1 MKTRDVQTL
10 LLAEVARV
18 TGEPLEHVNVDQSL
32 SEVGM
37 DSVGYGAMAAFIE
50 KRFGVTLG
58 PERLFEFPSIALT
71 AARIAE
77 LLEAKHA
84 NPLVDES
91 VVSPAEAAADA
102 AESDAGDIAI
112 VGMAVKLPGANDLSA
127 YWALIESGR
136 SQISAFPEERL
147 PPGQARAGYL
157 CGGFVSDAAAF
168 DASFFGISPRE
179 AVAMDPQQRW
189 TLECAWHALE
199 DAGYSAA
206 RINGTNTSVF
216 VGASSFDYFELLLR
230 SPVARTT
237 HIGTGVSHAVLP
249 NRLSQFFNLKG
260 ASEAIDTACSSG
272 LVALWRGVEAL
283 RRGDTDL
290 AIVAAVNLLGS
301 PTPFQIFADAGM
313 LSQTGECVPFASG
326 AGGYV
331 RGEGAA
337 CVLIKRLRDA
347 QRDGDHIHAVVKG
360 GAVRHSGRTN
370 SLTAPN
376 PDAQADVIVAAL
388 RDAAVDPLSIGYV
401 EAHGTGTALGDPIE
415 ANGLQRAFARMHRE
429 FQREAVEPHFVLGS
443 VKSQIGHLEAC
454 AGLAG
459 LIKTVL
465 VLSRGTLPASPYLEA
480 VNPQIA
486 MNGAPFA
493 FSKTPQPW
501 TPKTGFETRRAA
513 VSSFGFGGVNA
524 HMILEEAPH
533 VKVEPIRRVS
543 RVFCFSTKSA
553 STLRTL
559 AETWLSHLEA
569 LSFTAGGTE
578 TIYLR
583 DLSFTLNQRRSELPH
598 RLAVVASSRAELT
611 NALRRWLNDA
621 PSGFSGRADA
631 TVLERRLAD
640 AELGD
645 AEAAV
650 RNWLAECDLTSLS
663 QWWVLGLDVPWTTLG
678 HGLTST
684 EGTAA
689 RPVRG
694 PGYPFV
700 REAFWVKPPAS
711 EAALPAVRAVAAT
724 NSNPAYALFTLG
736 WQKRSLIATTPPLG
750 DGLVLLV
757 SGPRGR
763 EVAALSQLPNCLV
776 VDVTAPRTSTEPVH
790 GLVDLTALDE
800 TTAPSAANSARK
812 LERVREW
819 IGPDLKR
826 GRALDVIQI
835 TCGTQAVT
843 GSAPYNLH
851 GAAELGLYRNLWAEY
866 RACRSKTIDVT
877 TFDAALIASI
887 VAAELTV
894 HDGASEV
901 AYHRGGRWV
910 RDVQRVAVSNGEC
923 DSTGSD
929 SNGEVALIT
938 GGTGGIGLQLA
949 HELATR
955 GARALLLS
963 GRAELSLERQQTLAA
978 IRDLGTIVEIYRGE
992 LTDAAALNACLSH
1005 FTEAHGAL
1013 DFVYHL
1019 AGTVDRTT
1027 PAFFQKDARSL
1038 ARVLTPKVD
1047 ALTVLH
1053 GILEQTPPKRC
1064 FLFSSISSVAPTL
1077 SAGILDYASANRYLD
1092 TFTHYQHALGHRFYA
1107 SVQWAAWRNTGL
1119 VQERRDAHTGR
1130 ELEPATCFAALWRL
1144 RAAEE
1149 LPPVVC
1155 VAAADEPALTP
1166 NALERPLRER
1176 AETRSPS
1183 QSAAPAALASPAA
1196 DSAEFAQ
1203 VLASVRSIVAR
1214 QLEFDES
1221 KLDERASFDALG
1233 VDSIVL
1239 TDVVMHVERGL
1250 NVTVDPAELIAR
1262 NSIYDV
1268 ARYVCELRATSGAAP
1283 LTARGSEASAS
1294 ASTPAST
1301 AMPPSTAVSVPV
1313 EPTHAPAGAT
1323 FKVAVIGM
1331 ACRFPGAPTKERF
1344 WSNLVNG
1351 VDSVSEVPTSR
1362 WDAAALYTA
1371 RHEAGRSIS
1380 QWGGFVDGIEW
1391 VNPALFGMGPNE
1403 AADVDP
1409 LIRLFTEASLAA
1421 VSDSK
1426 YGDKGLGGQRVGVF
1440 VGSRASRYA
1449 ERITQPGKQSV
1460 TGIGQNFIA
1469 AFTSHLLDLRG
1480 PSLVIDSACSSSLAA
1495 VHLACQSLMS
1505 GDSELAIAGGVD
1517 LLLDE
1522 KPYLYLSAAHAL
1534 SPDGRC
1540 HTFDARANGF
1550 VPGEGAGAVLLKPLD
1565 RALADGDPIYAVIDG
1580 SAINNDGN
1588 TLGVTTPGVDGQADV
1603 IERAVK
1609 RAAVPSSSISYVET
1623 HGTGTLIGDPI
1634 ELRALNRAFAS
1645 DPPRECAIG
1654 SVKTNLG
1661 HLLSAA
1667 GIASFIKVALA
1678 VHHGTLPPTLH
1689 CERANPRFD
1698 FDKTPFTPLTDAR
1711 TWEPA
1716 AGVRRAGISAFGFG
1730 KTNVHLIVSERPK
1743 AAAAPQTTERSHV
1756 VEPEKVYAW
1765 HPPVESPSGVA
1776 SLLQLEE
1783 VVTLTHEGEAWAQ
1796 ES

>member
-1 MKTRDVQTL
+1 MNTREVQDL
-10 LLAEVARV
+10 LLAEAARV
-18 TGEPLEHVNVDQSL
+18 TGEPLEHLNADQSL

-71 AARIAE
+71 AAQIAQR
-77 LLEAKHA
+77 L
-84 NPLVDES
+84 DEKQL
-91 VVSPAEAAADA
+91 SPTA
-102 AESDAGDIAI
+102 AESAVAPTELDEVTDDSDTSDIAI
-112 VGMAVKLPGANDLSA
+112 IGMAVKLPGATNLDE

-136 SQISAFPEERL
+136 SEISAFPEERL

-157 CGGFVSDAAAF
+157 CGGFVRDAAAF
-168 DASFFGISPRE
+168 DAGFFGISPRE
-179 AVAMDPQQRW
+179 AIAMDPQQRW
-189 TLECAWHALE
+189 TLECTWHALE
-199 DAGYSAA
+199 DAGYPAA

-290 AIVAAVNLLGS
+290 AIVAGVNLLGS
-301 PTPFQIFADAGM
+301 PTPFHIFADAGM

-337 CVLIKRLRDA
+337 CVLVKRLRDA
-347 QRDGDHIHAVVKG
+347 RRDGDHIHAIVKG

-376 PDAQADVIVAAL
+376 PDAQSDVIVAAL

-415 ANGLQRAFARMHRE
+415 ANGLQRAFARVHRE
-429 FQREAVEPHFVLGS
+429 FGRETVEPHFVLGS

-459 LIKTVL
+459 LVKTVL
-465 VLSRGTLPASPYLEA
+465 VLSRGVLPASPYLEA
-480 VNPQIA
+480 VNPQIT
-486 MNGAPFA
+486 MGGAPFA
-493 FSKTPQPW
+493 FAKTPRPW
-501 TPKTGFETRRAA
+501 APNVGFETRRAA
-513 VSSFGFGGVNA
+513 ISSFGFGGVNA
-524 HMILEEAPH
+524 HMVLQEAPH
-533 VKVEPIRRVS
+533 VKVEPVRRVS
-543 RVFCFSTKSA
+543 RLFCFSTKSA
-553 STLRTL
+553 TTLREL
-559 AETWLSHLEA
+559 AARWLTHLEA
-569 LSFTAGGTE
+569 IEFTAGGAE

-583 DLSFTLNQRRSELPH
+583 DLSFTLTERRSELPQ
-598 RLAVVASSRAELT
+598 RLAVVASTRTELCTGLRTWLEDGKRGYSGRVDAAEL
-611 NALRRWLNDA
+611 D
-621 PSGFSGRADA
+621 
-631 TVLERRLAD
+631 RRLAD
-640 AELGD
+640 AEVADSG
-645 AEAAV
+645 AAAQSCFAA
-650 RNWLAECDLTSLS
+650 RDLDTLA
-663 QWWVLGLDVPWTTLG
+663 QWWVLGLDVPWTRLTQEA
-678 HGLTST
+678 TST
-684 EGTAA
+684 EIAAA

-694 PGYPFV
+694 PGYPFNKDP
-700 REAFWVKPPAS
+700 FWVKAQPAETMLS
-711 EAALPAVRAVAAT
+711 AHRNAGSVASAASSVVAT
-724 NSNPAYALFTLG
+724 TDYALYAEA
-736 WQKRSLIATTPPLG
+736 WQTRSLVATTRPNG

-757 SGPRGR
+757 NGPRGR
-763 EVAALSQLPNCLV
+763 DVAGQLQLPTSLV
-776 VDVTAPRTSTEPVH
+776 VDLDTSRTGAEPVL

-800 TTAPSAANSARK
+800 AFAPNAASAGRK

-826 GRALDVIQI
+826 GRALDVMQI
-835 TCGTQAVT
+835 TCGAQTVA
-843 GSAPYNLH
+843 GSAAANLH

-866 RACRSKTIDVT
+866 RACRSKTVDVT
-877 TFDAALIASI
+877 TFDAALVANI
-887 VAAELTV
+887 VATELAV

-910 RDVQRVAVSNGEC
+910 RDVQRVEIS
-923 DSTGSD
+923 SSD
-929 SNGEVALIT
+929 DGLNGEVALIT

-949 HELATR
+949 HELAAR
-955 GARALLLS
+955 GARALLLT
-963 GRAELSLERQQTLAA
+963 GRTELTTERQQALAA
-978 IRDLGTIVEIYRGE
+978 IQTLGTTVEIYRGE
-992 LTDAAALNACLSH
+992 LTDSDALGECLSH
-1005 FTEAHGAL
+1005 FTETHGAL

-1019 AGTVDRTT
+1019 AGAVDRTT
-1027 PAFFQKDARSL
+1027 PAFFQKDATSL
-1038 ARVLTPKVD
+1038 TRVLTPKVD
-1047 ALTVLH
+1047 ALGVLH
-1053 GILEQTPPKRC
+1053 GILSQKPPKRC

-1077 SAGILDYASANRYLD
+1077 SAGILDYASANRFLD
-1092 TFTHYQHALGHRFYA
+1092 SFTHYQHSHGHRFYV

-1119 VQERRDAHTGR
+1119 VQERHDPHTGR
-1130 ELEPATCFAALWRL
+1130 ELAPATCFTALWRL
-1144 RAAEE
+1144 RSASE

-1176 AETRSPS
+1176 TESR
-1183 QSAAPAALASPAA
+1183 APTKTTAPTVPVSNS
-1196 DSAEFAQ
+1196 DQSAEFAQ

-1221 KLDERASFDALG
+1221 RLEERASFDALG

-1239 TDVVMHVERGL
+1239 TDVVMHVEREL

-1268 ARYVCELRATSGAAP
+1268 ARYVCELRTASGAAP
-1283 LTARGSEASAS
+1283 LAAPTPAASAPAS
-1294 ASTPAST
+1294 APISPSTPAPRP
-1301 AMPPSTAVSVPV
+1301 AEPV
-1313 EPTHAPAGAT
+1313 QAGAGAT

-1362 WDAAALYTA
+1362 WDAAALYTT
-1371 RHEAGRSIS
+1371 RHEAGRSVS

-1391 VNPALFGMGPNE
+1391 INPALFGMGPNE

-1421 VSDSK
+1421 VSDSS

-1440 VGSRASRYA
+1440 VGARASRYA

-1540 HTFDARANGF
+1540 RTFDARANGF

-1645 DPPRECAIG
+1645 DPPLECAIG

-1667 GIASFIKVALA
+1667 GIASFIKVALS

-1711 TWEPA
+1711 AWAPA

-1743 AAAAPQTTERSHV
+1743 AAPAPQLAERGPV
-1756 VEPEKVYAW
+1756 LEPEKVYAW
-1765 HPPVESPSGVA
+1765 HPPVESPSDV
-1776 SLLQLEE
+1776 STLLQLEE
-1783 VVTLTHEGEAWAQ
+1783 IFTLTHEGEAWAQ